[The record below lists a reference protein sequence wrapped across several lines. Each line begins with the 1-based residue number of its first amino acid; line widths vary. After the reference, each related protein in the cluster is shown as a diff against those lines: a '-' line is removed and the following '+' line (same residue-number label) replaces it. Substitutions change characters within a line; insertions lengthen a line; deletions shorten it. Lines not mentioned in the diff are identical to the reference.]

1 MAGPWTFTAAAN
13 PGGAAQSASTLHG
26 VVSQQEVEDSLRLGR
41 ESRPFEVKGP
51 GSITDKPYV
60 ARVVRATM
68 AMGNLR
74 DGGQVCLGIGD
85 HQMSMMTPGLSPAQV
100 TEWTDYDNVSDQVA
114 KYSDPPV
121 AFHLHHFTLSSGAD
135 VVVLDVEEFDT
146 DLHIC
151 RRDFPGVLQAGQ
163 TYVRPRGK
171 PQSSQVRSLVDMR
184 DLHNL
189 AIDKGVR
196 EYFRRSEGAGAPFTL
211 APSLTPEQQDTA
223 KFNAEAIEAW
233 SAPSSVD
240 NPTGGALGLTI
251 STPAHTN
258 VSVRPG
264 PYKLDRISPDQL
276 ESFAGTQAVRLRG
289 WPVPMLSNRDPI
301 AHHGNW
307 VAQDLQA
314 EVVPHVE
321 AWRLFTSG
329 QFLHRRI
336 IATDLRDA
344 AELKPQVPGA
354 TGAVAVWDVLLYLVE
369 VAELGARYATALD
382 VETIAIDVSLEN
394 IAGRELIS
402 GDWKRELH
410 GPYVTRAESLTAS
423 VVHKAPALLANPRA
437 VGIDL
442 TQQILRK
449 FGLTVADK
457 TLMEWQDS
465 ILDKTNRGH

>member
-1 MAGPWTFTAAAN
+1 M
-13 PGGAAQSASTLHG
+13 
-26 VVSQQEVEDSLRLGR
+26 VSQQDVEDSLRLGR
-41 ESRPFEVKGP
+41 ESRSFEVKGP
-51 GSITDKPYV
+51 GSMTDKQYV
-60 ARVVRATM
+60 ARVVRAAM

-74 DGGQVCLGIGD
+74 DGGQVCLGIHD
-85 HQMSMMTPGLSPAQV
+85 HQMATMTPGLSPAEV
-100 TEWTDYDNVSDQVA
+100 AEWTDYNNVSDQVS

-121 AFHLHHFTLSSGAD
+121 AFHMHNFTLSSGAD
-135 VVVLDVEEFDT
+135 VVILDVEEFDT

-151 RRDFPGVLQAGQ
+151 KRDYQGVLQAGQ

-171 PQSSQVRSLVDMR
+171 PQSSQVPSLVDMR

-196 EYFRRSEGAGAPFTL
+196 EYFRRSEYAGAPFTI
-211 APSLTPEQQDTA
+211 AASLTPDQQDTA

-233 SAPSSVD
+233 SAPSSVE
-240 NPTGGALGLTI
+240 NPTGGALVSTI
-251 STPAHTN
+251 ATPAYTN
-258 VSVRPG
+258 VTVRPG
-264 PYKLDRISPDQL
+264 PYEADRISPDQL
-276 ESFAGTQAVRLRG
+276 ETFAGAQAVRLRG

-307 VAQDLQA
+307 VGQDLQA
-314 EVVPHVE
+314 EIVPHVE

-344 AELKPQVPGA
+344 AELKPDTPGA

-369 VAELGARYATALD
+369 VAELGARYAAALG
-382 VETIAIDVSLEN
+382 VETVAIDVSLEN

-410 GPYVTRAESLTAS
+410 GRYVTQATSLTAS
-423 VVHKAPALLANPRA
+423 VVHKAPALLATPRA
-437 VGIDL
+437 VGVDL
-442 TQQILRK
+442 TQQMLRK
-449 FGLTVADK
+449 FGLNVADK
-457 TLMEWQDS
+457 ILMEWQES
-465 ILDKTNRGH
+465 IFDKTNRNY